1 MSRRRETTIRMING
15 DGVAITGAGTGG
27 APVNTTRLGGAAASR
42 PAIASFHAPPRLSQ
56 GPAPTQPEVGISP
69 GAPAGR
75 LAVRP
80 THRDVTKR
88 VPSRS
93 PKKV

>member
-1 MSRRRETTIRMING
+1 MTNG

-27 APVNTTRLGGAAASR
+27 APVNTTRLGGAAASRGAR

-80 THRDVTKR
+80 THRDVTAR

-93 PKKV
+93 PQKV